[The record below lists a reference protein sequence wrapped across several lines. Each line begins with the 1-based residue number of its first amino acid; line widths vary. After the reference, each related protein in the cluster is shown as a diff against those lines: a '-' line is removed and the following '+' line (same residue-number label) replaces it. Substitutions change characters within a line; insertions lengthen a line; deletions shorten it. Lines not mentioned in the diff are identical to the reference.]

1 MEGVYFSNTIVLMKS
16 NDHLIE
22 QLSDLGI
29 FLTPKEMNWVRKA
42 VMLDR
47 KIDRKLK
54 KRARKRKMISEH
66 RQIKD

>member
-1 MEGVYFSNTIVLMKS
+1 MKS

-54 KRARKRKMISEH
+54 KRDRKRKMISEH
-66 RQIKD
+66 KPQ

>member
-1 MEGVYFSNTIVLMKS
+1 MEGIYFSNKIVLMKS

-54 KRARKRKMISEH
+54 KRDRKRKMISEH
-66 RQIKD
+66 KPQ

>member
-1 MEGVYFSNTIVLMKS
+1 MKS
-16 NDHLIE
+16 HENLIG

-29 FLTPKEMNWVRKA
+29 FLTPNEMNWVRKA

-54 KRARKRKMISEH
+54 KRDRKRKMVGEH

>member
-1 MEGVYFSNTIVLMKS
+1 MKS
-16 NDHLIE
+16 HGHLIE